1 MEETPN
7 CPKCGMANTYFDGA
21 LNVCPDCF
29 HEWGTLEGEAENT
42 TDETPRD
49 SNGAELQDGDSVTV
63 IKDLNV
69 RGSSLVIKRGTKVKN
84 IRLTD
89 NPEEVD
95 CKING
100 SGIVLRTE
108 FLKKG

>member
-1 MEETPN
+1 MQETPN
-7 CPKCGMANTYFDGA
+7 CPKCGMDNTYFDGA
-21 LNVCPDCF
+21 LNICPDCF
-29 HEWGTLEGEAENT
+29 HEFGTEEAE
-42 TDETPRD
+42 TPVDDVPKD
-49 SNGAELQDGDSVTV
+49 SNGAELQTGDSVTV

-100 SGIVLRTE
+100 TGIVLRTE